1 MPRLRALTS
10 TVAQPESQLARVI
23 QYLAHPGL
31 ALSRVNA
38 AMWAAS
44 AGVDGIT
51 CVDLCA
57 EYPRHDIDINREQA
71 RLLAHDV
78 VVLQFPLFWYSCP
91 ALMKDW
97 IDLTLEHGFAYG
109 HGGDRLRG
117 KVLQLAITT
126 GGTDA
131 AYSPGGHNHHEIRT
145 FLTPFEQTAR
155 LCGMG
160 FAAPY
165 VLHGALRADPAAHA
179 LGFARLLQG
188 WAEGR
193 VGPQVF
199 DRAILTHDTLPLT
212 EG

>member
-1 MPRLRALTS
+1 
-10 TVAQPESQLARVI
+10 
-23 QYLAHPGL
+23 
-31 ALSRVNA
+31 
-38 AMWAAS
+38 MWAAS
-44 AGVDGIT
+44 AGIAGIT
-51 CVDLCA
+51 RVDLCA
-57 EYPRHDIDINREQA
+57 EYPRHDIDIAAEQA
-71 RLLAHDV
+71 LLVAHEV
-78 VVLQFPLFWYSCP
+78 IVLQFPLFWYSCP
-91 ALMKDW
+91 ALLKDW

-109 HGGDRLRG
+109 HGGDKLRG

-131 AYSPGGHNHHEIRT
+131 AYSTGGLNHHEIRT

-155 LCGMG
+155 LCGMR

-165 VLHGALRADPAAHA
+165 VLHGALRVDPAAHA
-179 LGFARLLQG
+179 NGFARLLQG

-193 VGPQVF
+193 LDAQVF